1 MKGAV
6 WPGSNGGE
14 RGGGEVR
21 VGVGEALEVL
31 LVDGGQHV
39 RVGGRQR

>member
-1 MKGAV
+1 MKREV

-14 RGGGEVR
+14 GGGGVVR

-39 RVGGRQR
+39 GVRGR